1 MPDLSTVPTFRS
13 WTKDGHDF
21 RALNPVHLALS
32 EYYMLQGLSLKERVD
47 RVHGLVAEIVSGE
60 RRPLPGM
67 LDRIIE
73 IDLEQQA
80 NGCPDDH
87 LVDLVALLRTA
98 GARALRPLGD

>member
-13 WTKDGHDF
+13 WHKDGIEHT
-21 RALNPVHLALS
+21 ALHPVHLAVS
-32 EYYMLQGLSLKERVD
+32 EYYMLQDLNLAERV
-47 RVHGLVAEIVSGE
+47 RRIEGLVADIVNGT

-67 LDRIIE
+67 LDRILE
-73 IDLEQQA
+73 IDREQQL
-80 NGCPDDH
+80 NGCPNEN